1 MLDIG
6 LEVKILRERIQMSAK
21 DLAEKIGLS
30 QSQMSRLEKGQRRID
45 TRVLA
50 RIADA
55 LGVEPSYF
63 FRGGEAPSGGAIEP
77 RLPGSLGKEI
87 RIQRRKR
94 HLSVEDVALKLG
106 VQKYQIRDIEEGK
119 KELAPGLAEK
129 LSRLLRL
136 PANHFLAFQGGRIQA
151 LEAQLARLNQALAE
165 AQRGQASGGKE
176 ETRQGIPIL
185 GTVADGYPDDF
196 DEEGKP
202 VGEPEDFLFLP
213 SVLDAGAFGVHV
225 VGDSMEAPVR
235 PSFNEGDLVVFSDS
249 PLRSR
254 DFALIRRRASAEGE
268 GEVTFRQVFFESG
281 GQVRLQPL
289 NLNYT
294 AEVYPKKQILGM
306 WKLVGH
312 LASF

>member
-45 TRVLA
+45 TKVLA
-50 RIADA
+50 RIAEA

-63 FRGGEAPSGGAIEP
+63 FSGGEALSGGVIEP
-77 RLPGSLGKEI
+77 RLSGSMGKEI
-87 RIQRRKR
+87 RIQRRNR
-94 HLSVEDVALKLG
+94 HLSVEDVALKIG
-106 VQKYQIRDIEEGK
+106 VQKYQVRDIEEGK
-119 KELAPGLAEK
+119 RGLEPGLAEK
-129 LSRLLRL
+129 IARLLRL
-136 PANHFLAFQGGRIQA
+136 PANHFLAFQEGRIQA
-151 LEAQLARLNQALAE
+151 LEAQLARLNQALGE
-165 AQRGQASGGKE
+165 AQRGRAPGGE
-176 ETRQGIPIL
+176 AEARQGIPIL

-196 DEEGKP
+196 DDEGKP
-202 VGEPEDFLFLP
+202 VGEPEEFLFLP
-213 SVLDAGAFGVHV
+213 SVQDDGAFGVHV

-235 PSFNEGDLVVFSDS
+235 PSFAEGDLAVFSGE

-254 DFALIRRRASAEGE
+254 DFALVRRRSPVEGD
-268 GEVTFRQVFFESG
+268 GEVTFRQVFFDPG

-294 AEVYPKKQILGM
+294 AEVYPKKQVLGM
-306 WKLVGH
+306 WKLVTH

>member
-63 FRGGEAPSGGAIEP
+63 FRGGEAPSGGVIEP

-87 RIQRRKR
+87 RAQRRKR

-106 VQKYQIRDIEEGK
+106 VQKYQVRDIEEGK
-119 KELAPGLAEK
+119 RELEPGLAEK
-129 LSRLLRL
+129 IARLLKL
-136 PANHFLAFQGGRIQA
+136 PANHFLAFQEGRIQA
-151 LEAQLARLNQALAE
+151 LEAQLARLTQALAE
-165 AQRGQASGGKE
+165 VQRGQDSAAGE
-176 ETRQGIPIL
+176 EARKGIPIL
-185 GTVADGYPDDF
+185 GSVADGYPDNF

-202 VGEPEDFLFLP
+202 VGEPEEFIFLP
-213 SVLDAGAFGVHV
+213 SVQDAGAFGVHV

-235 PSFNEGDLVVFSDS
+235 PSFAEGDLVVFSDAA
-249 PLRSR
+249 LHSR
-254 DFALIRRRASAEGE
+254 DFALVRRHSSVEGE
-268 GEVTFRQVFFESG
+268 GEVTFRQVFFDPG
-281 GQVRLQPL
+281 GKVRLQPL

-294 AEVYPKKQILGM
+294 AEVYPKKQVLGM
-306 WKLVGH
+306 WKLAAH

>member
-50 RIADA
+50 LIADA

-63 FRGGEAPSGGAIEP
+63 FRGGKAPSGGVIEP

-87 RIQRRKR
+87 RAQRRKR
-94 HLSVEDVALKLG
+94 HLSIEDVALKLG
-106 VQKYQIRDIEEGK
+106 VQKYQVRDVEEGK
-119 KELAPGLAEK
+119 RELDSGLAEK
-129 LSRLLRL
+129 ISRLLKL
-136 PANHFLAFQGGRIQA
+136 PANHFLAFQEGRIQA
-151 LEAQLARLNQALAE
+151 LEAQVARLTQALAE
-165 AQRGQASGGKE
+165 AQRGQDSRGGEDK
-176 ETRQGIPIL
+176 RQGIPIL
-185 GTVADGYPDDF
+185 GSVAEGYPDDF
-196 DEEGKP
+196 DEEGRP
-202 VGEPEDFLFLP
+202 VGEPGEFLFLP
-213 SVLDAGAFGVHV
+213 AVQDAGAFGVHV

-235 PSFNEGDLVVFSDS
+235 PSFSEGDLVVFSDL
-249 PLRSR
+249 PLHSR
-254 DFALIRRRASAEGE
+254 DYALVRRHASAEGE
-268 GEVTFRQVFFESG
+268 GEVTFRQVFFDPG
-281 GQVRLQPL
+281 GKVRLQPL

-294 AEVYPKKQILGM
+294 AEVYPKKQVLGM
-306 WKLVGH
+306 WKLAAH